1 MLHEKITLPR
11 TGVILETYLADEK
24 SLKQSIKRPFPHR
37 PLVLVFPGG
46 GYHFLSDREAEPVA
60 LRLLSLGIQAVV
72 VRYSVAPARYPVA
85 LEQAADP
92 ADSID
97 AFLQKKLRGARPG
110 DPKELKRAS
119 DALARRGYR
128 WDEINEALRRYGAQ
142 VEFEE

>member
-24 SLKQSIKRPFPHR
+24 SLKQSIKRSFPHR

-85 LEQAADP
+85 LEQAAE
-92 ADSID
+92 AMQYAREHAEQWLCDSRKI
-97 AFLQKKLRGARPG
+97 AVMGFSA
-110 DPKELKRAS
+110 
-119 DALARRGYR
+119 
-128 WDEINEALRRYGAQ
+128 
-142 VEFEE
+142 V